1 MREAQN
7 VTGAMNAV
15 ETLEAHAAE
24 LRALG
29 ARRIGVFG
37 SRARGEEK
45 PDSDVDVF
53 VEFENEKLTFNG
65 FNDLYEFLEKLFNT
79 KVDLVTPGSLAEHW
93 AKAILP
99 TVKYASLR

>member
-1 MREAQN
+1 
-7 VTGAMNAV
+7 MNAV

-37 SRARGEEK
+37 SRARGEER

-53 VEFENEKLTFNG
+53 VELEETKRTFGG
-65 FNDLYEFLEKLFNT
+65 FNDLYEFLEGLFNA
-79 KVDLVTPGSLAEHW
+79 KIDLVTDKALSERW
-93 AKAILP
+93 AKRILP
-99 TVKYASLR
+99 TVKYATLDR